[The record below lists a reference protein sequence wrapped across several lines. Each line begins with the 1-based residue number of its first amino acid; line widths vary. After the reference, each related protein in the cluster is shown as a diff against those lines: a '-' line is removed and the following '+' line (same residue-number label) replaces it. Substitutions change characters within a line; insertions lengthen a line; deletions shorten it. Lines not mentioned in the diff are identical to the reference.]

1 MVVWAQVDPKDLPTA
16 KAFLDLPWPLDED
29 LKALPAHKD
38 MGFHPAQIPEW
49 QD

>member
-1 MVVWAQVDPKDLPTA
+1 VDPKDLPTA

-29 LKALPAHKD
+29 LKALLAHKD
-38 MGFHPAQIPEW
+38 MGFHPVQIPEW